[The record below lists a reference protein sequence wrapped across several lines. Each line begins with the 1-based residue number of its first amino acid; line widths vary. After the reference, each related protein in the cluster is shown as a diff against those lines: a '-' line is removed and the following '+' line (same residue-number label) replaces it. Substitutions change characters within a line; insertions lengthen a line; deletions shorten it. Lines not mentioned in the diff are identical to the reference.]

1 VTNNKF
7 IELLNWLF
15 HDPKKLANTTRDT
28 SKNFQAK
35 AIELKPTMPEVEQP
49 KSIFQLIPRVV
60 ALVVTSMLMESE
72 YMDDKPASTTGVV
85 WKDFL
90 KSIRPLDLDLLEKNT
105 PSY

>member
-1 VTNNKF
+1 
-7 IELLNWLF
+7 
-15 HDPKKLANTTRDT
+15 
-28 SKNFQAK
+28 
-35 AIELKPTMPEVEQP
+35 MPEVEQP

-90 KSIRPLDLDLLEKNT
+90 KSIRPLDLDLLEKT
-105 PSY
+105 PPVTSSESNRKAIQVIPNSTEVVGFVANELIFTANL